1 MLVAI
6 RQNDA
11 AGKECGRPYFPKFPI
26 LDDPTWKQM
35 TFQFMTDA
43 QASTVSLAVHPH
55 EPPVTLWLDDFSLT
69 PVTEPRGEPM
79 LGKVER
85 EPGGTLVHVGRAAG
99 LVLQSRYQAQRDHIA
114 IDAELSAA
122 DPGDRAVVLA
132 FALPIQASGWTWWDD
147 LETPKEVAG
156 GERYGKLQAA
166 GNGAMMS
173 SYPFCAL
180 ARTGIGGLSLAN
192 RMEEP
197 RIFRL
202 TCSAQSGLAMA
213 YDLGLSEATRK
224 FPRRARVRF
233 VLYAHDPAWGFR
245 SAADK
250 YYRIVPQ
257 AFQARLQVHGNWFV
271 GGVDDGRFP
280 EDFEPGYMQAGAQP
294 KPYLLNKRHGFLSER
309 NSIPWFWFHTVVTSD
324 PATQTMPRPRYE
336 DALKKIEEDTNAA
349 ENVGAYHA
357 YYIRLR
363 DMARACLNCGIHDA
377 HGRLVSNAWQTWNR
391 GKSWMEHWQLNTDP
405 DLPSPSRAELWTRDE
420 FEKEVER
427 AGMLAGRVDGAHF
440 DSLDGLRLNFRREHF
455 ACVDIPLT
463 FDYQTRRVA
472 QLQAFHHVEFL
483 RYVSSRLWPRGLSV
497 SANQWG
503 TWMLYAPCLDWLG
516 AEAQISLGGGAE
528 MRTLA
533 YQKPVSY
540 INEDEFWHKSPEHMR
555 ADVEHYMLYA

>member
-1 MLVAI
+1 MVRWTMPLLWLVVALGVSAEPYALSTADGLLLALQTDGAVGSVKLGGREVLDEARLAASGFGLIDMTDPSRSLERNLVADPGFEAVGKPESLWRLYRHKDMAKDSFTVDEATRHEGRQALRLEISAADASSVRFAYSGPSAASPRIPVQPHTVYVLSFWLKAGQGAFGTSGVLVAI

-43 QASTVSLAVHPH
+43 QASAVSLAVHPH

-69 PVTEPRGEPM
+69 PVTEPWGEPV

-85 EPGGTLVHVGRAAG
+85 EPDGTLVHVGRAAG

-122 DPGDRAVVLA
+122 DPGDRAVVLT

-224 FPRRARVRF
+224 FPRRARVHF
-233 VLYAHDPAWGFR
+233 VLYA
-245 SAADK
+245 
-250 YYRIVPQ
+250 
-257 AFQARLQVHGNWFV
+257 
-271 GGVDDGRFP
+271 
-280 EDFEPGYMQAGAQP
+280 
-294 KPYLLNKRHGFLSER
+294 
-309 NSIPWFWFHTVVTSD
+309 
-324 PATQTMPRPRYE
+324 
-336 DALKKIEEDTNAA
+336 
-349 ENVGAYHA
+349 
-357 YYIRLR
+357 
-363 DMARACLNCGIHDA
+363 
-377 HGRLVSNAWQTWNR
+377 
-391 GKSWMEHWQLNTDP
+391 
-405 DLPSPSRAELWTRDE
+405 
-420 FEKEVER
+420 
-427 AGMLAGRVDGAHF
+427 
-440 DSLDGLRLNFRREHF
+440 
-455 ACVDIPLT
+455 
-463 FDYQTRRVA
+463 
-472 QLQAFHHVEFL
+472 
-483 RYVSSRLWPRGLSV
+483 
-497 SANQWG
+497 
-503 TWMLYAPCLDWLG
+503 
-516 AEAQISLGGGAE
+516 
-528 MRTLA
+528 
-533 YQKPVSY
+533 
-540 INEDEFWHKSPEHMR
+540 
-555 ADVEHYMLYA
+555 